1 MLLDDKTI
9 KKIDK
14 RLLKSAKNQH
24 CIQILNF
31 IGNKAI
37 SMKIDKKKIT

>member
-9 KKIDK
+9 NKIDK
-14 RLLKSAKNQH
+14 RLLKSAENQH

-31 IGNKAI
+31 LGNEVI